1 MQIVTLQSTEHLL
14 KVRREVERMSEAKKS
29 TTPAATEVDK
39 KVRVIKEFEKVI
51 SENQLNFRE
60 STSLFRLARGSVF
73 ADGLSV
79 NHSEAIQLDL
89 SVHQKFYHQEDP
101 TDRNQ

>member
-1 MQIVTLQSTEHLL
+1 
-14 KVRREVERMSEAKKS
+14 MSETKNA

-39 KVRVIKEFEKVI
+39 KVRIIKEFEKVI
-51 SENQLNFRE
+51 SDNHLDFRE
-60 STSLFRLARGSVF
+60 STSLFRLARGIVF
-73 ADGLSV
+73 ADGLSA